1 MTIDAAESAPEA
13 VGPAPKRVIFVS
25 SGDAAR
31 GLMAEALL
39 KRGGGG
45 RFEVYSGGIKP
56 LGIHPMTLAAMQRVG
71 MDTSGLESKSAM
83 RYAAHS
89 FDYVITVCDRA
100 RSACPVYPSVGEQ
113 LHWGIDDPAETAGD
127 DATRQAGY
135 DRAMRELSGR
145 IRAFVSL
152 AAPKQ
157 G

>member
-1 MTIDAAESAPEA
+1 VTIDAAESVPEA

-25 SGDAAR
+25 SGNAAR

-39 KRGGGG
+39 KRDGGE

-71 MDTSGLESKSAM
+71 IDTSGLESKSAM
-83 RYAAHS
+83 RYATKS

-100 RSACPVYPSVGEQ
+100 RTACPVYPDVGEQ
-113 LHWGIDDPAETAGD
+113 LHWGIDDPAEVEGD
-127 DATRQAGY
+127 DAARQAAY
-135 DRAMRELSGR
+135 DRALRELSGR
-145 IRAFVSL
+145 IRAFVPL
-152 AAPKQ
+152 AGPKL